1 MDGAKLGSA
10 HQYLDRRTSGVAA
23 NRSMSGSARRPAAK
37 STNKRPQ
44 LEMAIDEFGT
54 GNVPLP
60 AECGRR
66 TGAMI
71 DGIAID
77 DTCQGDRVNGLDRW
91 PPATVVGQS
100 PRPWPCT
107 WPRLLG

>member
-10 HQYLDRRTSGVAA
+10 HQYLNRRTTGVAA
-23 NRSMSGSARRPAAK
+23 PRSMSGSARRPAAK

-44 LEMAIDEFGT
+44 LQMAIDEFGT
-54 GNVPLP
+54 SNVPLL

-66 TGAMI
+66 TEVMS

-77 DTCQGDRVNGLDRW
+77 DTSE
-91 PPATVVGQS
+91 AT
-100 PRPWPCT
+100 R
-107 WPRLLG
+107 